1 MRLVIVVLNYFY
13 IYRGRAFTALLYV
26 ITYRI
31 VLADVI
37 DQTSRVNKNFGASIT
52 WCNESETFRFIK
64 EFYVS
69 LHCIDY

>member
-1 MRLVIVVLNYFY
+1 LRLVIVVLNYFY
-13 IYRGRAFTALLYV
+13 IYRSRAFTTLLYV
-26 ITYRI
+26 VIYHI
-31 VLADVI
+31 VLTNVV
-37 DQTSRVNKNFGASIT
+37 DQASRVNKNFGAAIT